1 MNSLII
7 CPECSIKGDFKW
19 NVLKKYNNNYDNYS
33 ILVELPAHT
42 LTLSNSLSLS
52 SPKKKEKNSGR
63 ERQLKWECLKYT
75 FFSLFLQAVLCFEL
89 QVLFSAE
96 WPLAAKDLIDS
107 HPKQWSNHKICL
119 PSHISKKKKSSP
131 NTSCTSGKMLWWS
144 YLSFWH
150 VQFYAPD
157 AR

>member
-1 MNSLII
+1 M
-7 CPECSIKGDFKW
+7 
-19 NVLKKYNNNYDNYS
+19 
-33 ILVELPAHT
+33 VELPAHT
-42 LTLSNSLSLS
+42 LTLANSLSLS

-75 FFSLFLQAVLCFEL
+75 FFPLILQAVLCFEL

-96 WPLAAKDLIDS
+96 WPLAAKDLTDS

-119 PSHISKKKKSSP
+119 PSDISKKKKSSP

-144 YLSFWH
+144 YFLSDMFVHLMHSNLIHPILSWP
-150 VQFYAPD
+150 VQFFEKLI
-157 AR
+157 